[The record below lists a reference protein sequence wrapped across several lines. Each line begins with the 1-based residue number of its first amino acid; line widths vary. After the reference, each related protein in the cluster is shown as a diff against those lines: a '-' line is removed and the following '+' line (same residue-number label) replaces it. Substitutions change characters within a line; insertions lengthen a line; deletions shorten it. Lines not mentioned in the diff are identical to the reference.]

1 MSDAVEC
8 LKDLNIQTKIYSD
21 ENIQINHQPAS
32 EDFIPQLRFVVDR
45 HQELSLADY
54 HNEDDTF
61 IVMSNDLSDA
71 ILSLISQLESQ
82 ITIFIRE
89 ISILA
94 KYFGF
99 DPSTSARAML
109 THLTTTNN
117 QSYTDFEYLLPIF
130 GKAKRMSF
138 LEWVILFVLH

>member
-1 MSDAVEC
+1 MSDAIEC
-8 LKDLNIQTKIYSD
+8 VKDLNIQTKIYSD

-32 EDFIPQLRFVVDR
+32 EDFIPQIRFVVDR
-45 HQELSLADY
+45 HQELSLVDY
-54 HNEDDTF
+54 HNENDTF

-71 ILSLISQLESQ
+71 ILSLKSQLENQ

-89 ISILA
+89 IAILA

-99 DPSTSARAML
+99 DPAASASDML

-117 QSYTDFEYLLPIF
+117 QNYSDYEYLLPVF

-138 LEWVILFVLH
+138 LEW